1 MVWAFI
7 FLFVALK
14 IPLGMLLYIVWWAVH
29 EVPEEAE
36 EERRDDDDGG
46 GGGGR
51 PRPRRP
57 RPPRR
62 GPHRGAA
69 PHAPPRVR
77 VRSRPTRLPARS
89 HR

>member
-14 IPLGMLLYIVWWAVH
+14 IPLGMLLYIVWWAVR
-29 EVPEEAE
+29 EVPDEAE
-36 EERRDDDDGG
+36 DERRDEGG
-46 GGGGR
+46 GGGSHR

-62 GPHRGAA
+62 GPHGDAA
-69 PHAPPRVR
+69 PHSPLRVR
-77 VRSRPTRLPARS
+77 VRSRRTRPPARS